1 MARPDSEEALQG
13 EVFAVDGLVFGR
25 LLPPGEARPDFS
37 WVAGWE
43 PWLKL
48 DPWPEHERSLNTVL
62 RLVRRA
68 ARKGVSVVWFNC
80 EGMAPV
86 ERVGT
91 PLKALIARWRDSK
104 ALPPMSFAVESRWEQ
119 TAERAL
125 VGLAWRDRELVGAAL
140 ALPRRP
146 DQWSIVHLVRAS
158 DSPQGT
164 VEMLVLSCVH
174 RLRDCGAKW
183 ATLGLMLLVGP
194 VPGLLEALRP
204 FFRYGF
210 DLGGLVRF
218 KLKFRPHR
226 LVPLLVE
233 HRGLS
238 WSAAL
243 YRLLKA
249 FSGGSLSKFALAWA
263 RRLFSPDIVADKGH
277 CLMRPGLSVERSR
290 L

>member
-1 MARPDSEEALQG
+1 MSRPDSEEALQG
-13 EVFAVDGLVFGR
+13 ELFAGDALVFGR
-25 LLPPGEARPDFS
+25 LLSPGEPRPDYS

-43 PWLKL
+43 PWWKL
-48 DPWPEHERSLNTVL
+48 DQWPEHERSLNTV
-62 RLVRRA
+62 RRQVRRA
-68 ARKGVSVVWFNC
+68 IRKGVSVVWFNC
-80 EGMAPV
+80 EGKAPV
-86 ERVGT
+86 ERGGT

-104 ALPPMSFAVESRWEQ
+104 ALPPMCFAAESRWEQ
-119 TAERAL
+119 TTERAL

-140 ALPRRP
+140 ALPRNP

-164 VEMLVLSCVH
+164 VEMLVLSCMH

-183 ATLGLMLLVGP
+183 ATLGLMPLVGP
-194 VPGLLEALRP
+194 VPGPLEVLRP

-210 DLGGLVRF
+210 DFGGLARF

-233 HRGLS
+233 HHGIS

-263 RRLFSPDIVADKGH
+263 RRLFSPDIVAIKGH
-277 CLMRPGLSVERSR
+277 GLMRLGLSLERSG